1 MLTVVFCVAVMGGL
15 LMQNSQLY
23 NIKRQMFNLNK
34 EIQILNVEVK
44 ELSIQKE
51 MLEEEIP
58 KKAAELGYVQP
69 EEEGFHYDVSANRES
84 GSNNQDQI
92 TTAQK

>member
-1 MLTVVFCVAVMGGL
+1 MGGL
-15 LMQNSQLY
+15 LLQNSQLY
-23 NIKRQMFNLNK
+23 NIKRQMYNLDK
-34 EIQILNVEVK
+34 DIQVLNVEVK

-69 EEEGFHYDVSANRES
+69 DEEGFHYEVSSRENS
-84 GSNNQDQI
+84 SSNQDQI